1 MSYIQDDVQMIK
13 SCIKYIDE
21 DKIADFLNSIEFKF
35 DDYDDIYMIFQTS
48 NSKLI
53 EFCIDDN
60 CTAEA
65 RLYDTIDTIN
75 DLIDDNAISNTAVT
89 IIKNKLLKQTNP
101 DIIYQ
106 ILKSN
111 LVTWYNDLHNPF
123 ISGFFDGENG
133 CVDDDSILNQDE
145 VNVLFSIYAES
156 ENWLE
161 NCNIPMYAEDKES
174 LAAYIEETDYNVW
187 SSGYRSIQ
195 DVIELTDEEF
205 VKDYFNGNIPDKVN
219 ANTLADILIKCG
231 IYK

>member
-21 DKIADFLNSIEFKF
+21 DKIADFLDSIEFEF
-35 DDYDDIYMIFQTS
+35 DESDVDEYILQTS
-48 NSKLI
+48 NTKLI
-53 EFCIDDN
+53 GLCVDSYLDNDNIEDLLDIVDELVDDN
-60 CTAEA
+60 
-65 RLYDTIDTIN
+65 N
-75 DLIDDNAISNTAVT
+75 ISNTTVT

-101 DIIYQ
+101 NIIYK

-133 CVDDDSILNQDE
+133 CLDDDSILNQDE

-161 NCNIPMYAEDKES
+161 NVYIPMYTENKES
-174 LAAYIEETDYNVW
+174 LAAYIEESNYNVW
-187 SSGYRSIQ
+187 SSGYERI
-195 DVIELTDEEF
+195 DEVIDYIDEEF
-205 VKDYFNGNIPDKVN
+205 IKDYFDGDIPAKVN
-219 ANTLADILIKCG
+219 AITLADIMIKCG

>member
-1 MSYIQDDVQMIK
+1 MSYIQDDEQMIK

-21 DKIADFLNSIEFKF
+21 DKIADFLNSIEFEF
-35 DDYDDIYMIFQTS
+35 DESDVDEYILQTS
-48 NSKLI
+48 NAKLI
-53 EFCIDDN
+53 GLCVDSYLDN
-60 CTAEA
+60 DNIEDL
-65 RLYDTIDTIN
+65 LYIVDE
-75 DLIDDNAISNTAVT
+75 LVEDNNISNTTVT

-133 CVDDDSILNQDE
+133 CLDDDSILSQDE
-145 VNVLFSIYAES
+145 VNILFSIYAES

-161 NCNIPMYAEDKES
+161 NVNIHMYAENKES